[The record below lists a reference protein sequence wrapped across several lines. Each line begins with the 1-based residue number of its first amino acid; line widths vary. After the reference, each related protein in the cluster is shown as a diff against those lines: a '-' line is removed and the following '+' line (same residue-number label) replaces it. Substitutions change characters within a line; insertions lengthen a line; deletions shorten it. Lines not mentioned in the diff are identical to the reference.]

1 MSDSSQLDELRAKF
15 GVGEVRLS
23 KVAGQIVG
31 VTGLLVSASMP
42 DAFLGEVCEIHGR
55 RCEAS
60 VPAEV
65 VGFRHGE
72 TLLMPLGEL
81 RGVGI
86 GSQVTTSGDCLRVP
100 VSDDLLGRILDGL
113 GQPIDGK
120 AAVRPERLEPVIR
133 ESPHPY
139 QRRRIR
145 IQLPVG
151 VKAIDAM
158 LPIGQGQ
165 RMGIFAAAGGG
176 KSTLM
181 GMIARYS
188 EADVKVIVLIGE
200 RGREVREFIEDNLQ
214 DGLKSSVVVVATA
227 DRPSVVRMKSA
238 YIGTTIAEYLRDQGK
253 KVILMMDSVTRFARA
268 LREIGLARGEPPAR
282 YGFPPSVF
290 AELPRLFERCGNS
303 EGSGSLTGFYTVL
316 VEGDDFNEPVADET
330 KSLLDGH
337 ILLSP
342 KTPYYPRIHM
352 LGSESR
358 VRSTLE
364 LPPEVR
370 AAHRRVYDFM
380 QRYQQKEQALEFG
393 ALEKDEANRLRAGIA
408 AVREFLKQ
416 DEQTRFAI
424 AGTRAEFV
432 KLSQQIEPA
441 LK

>member
-1 MSDSSQLDELRAKF
+1 
-15 GVGEVRLS
+15 
-23 KVAGQIVG
+23 
-31 VTGLLVSASMP
+31 
-42 DAFLGEVCEIHGR
+42 
-55 RCEAS
+55 
-60 VPAEV
+60 
-65 VGFRHGE
+65 
-72 TLLMPLGEL
+72 
-81 RGVGI
+81 
-86 GSQVTTSGDCLRVP
+86 VP
-100 VSDDLLGRILDGL
+100 VGDGLLGRILDGL
-113 GQPIDGK
+113 GQPIDGG
-120 AAVRPERLEPVIR
+120 AAILPERLEPVTR

-139 QRRRIR
+139 HRQRIR

-158 LPIGQGQ
+158 LPCGQGQ

-214 DGLKSSVVVVATA
+214 DGLRTSVVVVATA
-227 DRPSVVRMKSA
+227 DQPSVVRMKSA
-238 YIGTTIAEYLRDQGK
+238 YIGTTIAEYFRDQGK

-303 EGSGSLTGFYTVL
+303 EESGSLTGFYTVL

-342 KTPYYPRIHM
+342 KTPYYPRIQM
-352 LGSESR
+352 LASESR

-370 AAHRRVYDFM
+370 TAHRRVYDFM

-393 ALEKDEANRLRAGIA
+393 ALEKDEASGLRAGIG
-408 AVREFLKQ
+408 AVRDFLKQ
-416 DEQTRFAI
+416 DEQARFGI
-424 AGTRAEFV
+424 AVTRAEFV